1 MLVHVDLR
9 CFLKI
14 CGYFIFTDVN
24 RDMPYTRRANIRKN
38 NKKRNSR
45 KQKADWKSLEA
56 IMIELKEKGKYDT
69 WVSKGSYFTYRS
81 PKLTLPM
88 KYTFINIDGNPIPGQ
103 MRSKEYR
110 SDLEE
115 NIPIFGQIIKKD
127 PNFVNQGTFRTT
139 GVSGRLTTSG
149 LATCSGLSMTVG
161 TQKFL
166 THLDAGTD
174 IKPMITHLLKLIK
187 TEGVMPTNINIYP
200 GNLDSSVT
208 EQLAKDIISRCGANL
223 ETVKIH
229 RDTCM
234 FSNIVI

>member
-1 MLVHVDLR
+1 
-9 CFLKI
+9 
-14 CGYFIFTDVN
+14 
-24 RDMPYTRRANIRKN
+24 MPRTRRANIRKN
-38 NKKRNSR
+38 RKRNSR
-45 KQKADWKSLEA
+45 KQKAGGKSLEA
-56 IMIELKEKGKYDT
+56 IMIELKEKGKYDE

-81 PKLTLPM
+81 PRLRLPM
-88 KYTFINIDGNPIPGQ
+88 NYTFINIDGNPIPGQ
-103 MRSKEYR
+103 MQSKKYR

-115 NIPIFGQIIKKD
+115 NIPIFGQIIKRD

-166 THLDAGTD
+166 THLDVSTD
-174 IKPMITHLLKLIK
+174 IQPMIDAILELIE
-187 TEGVMPTNINIYP
+187 TEGVLPTNINIYP
-200 GNLDSSVT
+200 GNMDSRVT
-208 EQLAKDIISRCGANL
+208 EQLAKDIISRCGADL
-223 ETVKIH
+223 ETVQIH